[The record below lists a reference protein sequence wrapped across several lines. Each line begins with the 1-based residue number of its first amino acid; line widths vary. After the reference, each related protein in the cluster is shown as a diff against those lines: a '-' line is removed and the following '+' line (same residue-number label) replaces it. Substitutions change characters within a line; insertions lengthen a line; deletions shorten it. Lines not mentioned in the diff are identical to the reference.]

1 MSKYKMD
8 AQQVRARV
16 ESIGRNFS
24 SRGVNKVLEAE
35 ILTLLEDATGEKLP
49 ELFDERRVEHGSVWL
64 VRNLPFSRRLILVQT
79 GSSTSYLPEFVFV
92 VVDGAAEFYDERAG
106 VLSKSEAKT
115 KCARMTYLGQ
125 YDFTAGLPK

>member
-35 ILTLLEDATGEKLP
+35 ILTLIEEATGEKLEEP
-49 ELFDERRVEHGSVWL
+49 FDESKVRHGSLWRTGEEEFLFLKHMAYPNNFSAVF
-64 VRNLPFSRRLILVQT
+64 LPCFRAA
-79 GSSTSYLPEFVFV
+79 SSAPFAPNTPKEDVIQVMLRDPRKY
-92 VVDGAAEFYDERAG
+92 R
-106 VLSKSEAKT
+106 
-115 KCARMTYLGQ
+115 YLGQ